1 MSGRWEK
8 VDDVRLWASRSN
20 PTAVLAAEFDRSKG
34 GIRSRLKHLQNPDHK
49 AYQRLFGTNGASTT
63 AALSAV
69 NVARQTLAATQAFDA
84 ATALALAN
92 PRSRTV
98 TTIHAPAP
106 VLSDYA
112 YSHSAVSTNYKP
124 STDPPLN
131 PEQERVL
138 QLVLT
143 GRNVFLTGSAGVGKS
158 FLLRHIMAVLK
169 SCCYKGGDSI
179 AVTASTGIAA
189 SHISGITLHSWAGIG
204 IASGRDVPKLVQK
217 VGSNPAALH
226 RWRNTQT
233 LIVDEISMIDGVLFE
248 ALDALGKAIRGDQG
262 RPFGGIQL
270 ILSGDLYQL
279 PPVSLRHA
287 GFAFSSNAW
296 KHGNIQMT
304 ELKTIVR
311 QQGDFRFVSILRQLR
326 EGRCSSEVE
335 TLLATCHASIKKG
348 STDGIVPTKL
358 YCTNKNVDTDNRRHL
373 EQLPGTMR
381 SYPSTDRF
389 KGVYSSQVQSN
400 LRKMMNKKAPAVLCL
415 KRGAQVML
423 LKNTPE
429 WKLVNGSRGVVVG
442 FDKNNFDNPI
452 ILFTNGVTHTI
463 EPFGVFQAAAGGAMT
478 RSQLPIKL
486 ACK

>member
-1 MSGRWEK
+1 MSGRWTK
-8 VDDVRLWASRSN
+8 VDDVQLWASRSK
-20 PTAVLAAEFDRSKG
+20 PTAVLAGEFDRSAG

-49 AYQRLFGTNGASTT
+49 AYQRLYGTSTT
-63 AALSAV
+63 TNADLSTFNSARHMLTAA
-69 NVARQTLAATQAFDA
+69 QMFDA
-84 ATALALAN
+84 ATALTLAN
-92 PRSRTV
+92 PRSSTV
-98 TTIHAPAP
+98 TRIKPPAP
-106 VLSDYA
+106 VLSDYTKI
-112 YSHSAVSTNYKP
+112 HSVVSTSYKP
-124 STDPPLN
+124 IADPPLN

-169 SCCYKGGDSI
+169 ARCYTGGDSI

-204 IASGRDVPKLVQK
+204 IASGRDVPKLIQK
-217 VGSNPAALH
+217 VGRNPAALH
-226 RWRNTQT
+226 RWRTTQT
-233 LIVDEISMIDGVLFE
+233 LIIDEISMIDGILFG
-248 ALDALGKAIRGDQG
+248 ALDALGKAMRGDQG
-262 RPFGGIQL
+262 RPFGGIQM

-279 PPVSLRHA
+279 PPVSLRYA

-296 KHGNIQMT
+296 KHGNIQMA
-304 ELKTIVR
+304 ELITVVR
-311 QQGDFRFVSILRQLR
+311 QQGDLKFVSTLRQLR

-335 TLLATCHASIKKG
+335 KLLATCHASIKKG

-373 EQLPGTMR
+373 EQLPGTSR

-400 LRKMMNKKAPAVLCL
+400 LRKMMDKKAPAVLCL

-429 WKLVNGSRGVVVG
+429 WKLVNGSRGVVVD

-463 EPFGVFQAAAGGAMT
+463 EPFGVFQAVPGGAMT